1 MTAPTIDD
9 IRDASARIAP
19 HVIRTPVF
27 TSRLL
32 DSLAGTRLLLKCET
46 FQRTGSF
53 KARGACNA
61 VFRLG
66 ADDAGR
72 GVATHSSGNHA
83 AALAYAAARR
93 GIPAHVVIPTTAP
106 RVKLDAVRAYG
117 AHVVPCEPTL
127 ADRERTLRAVVDET
141 GACVVHPYDDP
152 DVIAGAGTAALEL
165 LTDHPETGLVITP
178 VGGGGLLSGTA
189 IASRALDPAREVWGA
204 EPETVDDA
212 YRSLASGRRQQNAT
226 AASIADGLLTELSD
240 RTFSILSC
248 LATGI
253 VRVTDA
259 EIVDA
264 MGLLFTRTKL
274 VVETS
279 AATALA
285 GVLAL
290 ARTRALPDTVGI
302 VLSGGNAD
310 PARLPFD
317 RGAAG

>member
-1 MTAPTIDD
+1 VTTPTIDD
-9 IRDASARIAP
+9 VRAASTRIAP

-32 DSLAGTRLLLKCET
+32 DELAGTHVLLKCET

-61 VFRLG
+61 VLRL
-66 ADDAGR
+66 DEHDAAR

-83 AALAYAAARR
+83 AALAYAASLRA
-93 GIPAHVVIPTTAP
+93 IPAHVVMPATAA
-106 RVKLDAVRAYG
+106 RVKVDAVLAYG
-117 AHVVPCEPTL
+117 GHIVRCEPTL

-165 LTDHPETGLVITP
+165 LEDHPEIRLVITP

-189 IASRALDPAREVWGA
+189 IASRALDRAREVWGA
-204 EPETVDDA
+204 EPEAVDDA
-212 YRSLASGRRQQNAT
+212 YRSLESGRREHNDTAT
-226 AASIADGLLTELSD
+226 SIADGLLTELSD
-240 RTFSILSC
+240 RTFSILSRF
-248 LATGI
+248 ATGI
-253 VRVTDA
+253 LRVAEA

-264 MGLLFTRTKL
+264 MHLLFTRTKL
-274 VVETS
+274 VVEPS

-290 ARTRALPDTVGI
+290 ARTRVLPDAVGI
-302 VLSGGNAD
+302 VLSGANVD

-317 RGAAG
+317 REPRG